1 VCEGECEEDPTAA
14 GGVGLDINRSFSKS
28 SNVIALGVV
37 FCCGLGGGRISDE
50 LHIFEVSKLTS
61 ATVGLLLSHK
71 SLIVKLSNFDNN
83 LFGGSF
89 SFFWSSF

>member
-37 FCCGLGGGRISDE
+37 FCCGLTNFNITPNQRVVLNGGKYLRRRKDI
-50 LHIFEVSKLTS
+50 
-61 ATVGLLLSHK
+61 
-71 SLIVKLSNFDNN
+71 
-83 LFGGSF
+83 
-89 SFFWSSF
+89 